1 MQTWFSNSKCI
12 KTQQL
17 GFALH
22 IKISDEEGDSAS
34 KTKNKKTGSFLL
46 THKIHII
53 LNKSTK

>member
-1 MQTWFSNSKCI
+1 MQTWFSNSKCK

-34 KTKNKKTGSFLL
+34 KTKNKKNRFFPFNTQDPHYL
-46 THKIHII
+46 K
-53 LNKSTK
+53 